1 MRHYPLS
8 AQGLKR
14 GLGLGTLVAELMN
27 SGRTDILRAEMKL
40 RTCLKNQKRCKNRW
54 WDKIKTVQILD

>member
-40 RTCLKNQKRCKNRW
+40 RTCLKNQRCTRI
-54 WDKIKTVQILD
+54 DGGIR